1 MKIVFSEK
9 AEKQFLKLD
18 HPIQKQ
24 IQKFVKR
31 LEQTKNPRETGK
43 MLVGHLLGFWRYR
56 VGNYRL
62 ICRIQ
67 DKELVIIV
75 VEVGHR
81 RKVYASRRL

>member
-18 HPIQKQ
+18 QPIQKQ
-24 IQKFVKR
+24 IQRFVKR
-31 LEQTKNPRETGK
+31 LEQTKNPRKTGK
-43 MLVGHLLGFWRYR
+43 MLVGNLLGFWRYR
-56 VGNYRL
+56 VGDYRL

-81 RKVYASRRL
+81 RKIYESR